1 MTSNFKRDNFK
12 PFKNKIFN
20 NTSFKFDFKSI
31 ITGYDHSGVPIVKY
45 DLPSN
50 TIKSCTAGTPS
61 LQIPCTSK
69 ILPIIPTIY
78 FISEDK
84 QFRDSSGNSS
94 KVLND
99 NIGSTIINNYY
110 TIVRYLKRLEI
121 IKKFIIATL
130 DSSKYYLNKKISRE
144 RYNLFE
150 KKLIFSFKD
159 DVNETFTKQ
168 KEFVDFIDSFIKNN
182 FSILNNNYKDIPNF
196 MTIFQAEFHET
207 SDINNSKTFFI
218 NLFKK
223 YNDIRSKIIKYIVS
237 DYGIL
242 AFHLFFDVS
251 KTKEYEKVKY
261 LESLKK
267 NSKNKDKIP
276 DESKY
281 LLYGNRKIK
290 NSNFNNK
297 DLSIGNV
304 IESTVVPS
312 SLPSKAIITKINF
325 ISSPETPYN
334 IKNLNPP
341 EESFSLTENNFISK
355 NYKRIKDTSGKNLK
369 ITDRS
374 MVNKIHDFD
383 LLYTNVL
390 NQQYYKDEH
399 SKNINHYYKE
409 LKKSIENYIGDNAKS
424 DIFSVISTSLE
435 NDFCLIQFIF
445 NYVNPVIF
453 NNAVDNHYKIK
464 EYISKKINDFE
475 EYYDQYID
483 WYNNFIG
490 ATVFFDNYGVTDESD
505 FKSFFDKI
513 FSKNIENL

>member
-1 MTSNFKRDNFK
+1 MTTNFKHDNFK
-12 PFKNKIFN
+12 PFKNKIFD
-20 NTSFKFDFKSI
+20 NTNFKFDFKSI
-31 ITGYDHSGVPIVKY
+31 ITGYDHSGVPIQKY
-45 DLPSN
+45 STPPN
-50 TIKSCTAGTPS
+50 KESCTAGTPS
-61 LQIPCTSK
+61 LQIPCISK

-159 DVNETFTKQ
+159 NVNETFTKQ

-237 DYGIL
+237 DCGIL
-242 AFHLFFDVS
+242 AFHLFFDLS

-261 LESLKK
+261 LEALKK

-281 LLYGNRKIK
+281 LLYGNRKVK

-297 DLSIGNV
+297 NLSVGNV
-304 IESTVVPS
+304 VESTVVPS
-312 SLPSKAIITKINF
+312 SYPSKAIITKINF

-334 IKNLNPP
+334 IKNFNPP
-341 EESFSLTENNFISK
+341 EKSFSLPESNLN
-355 NYKRIKDTSGKNLK
+355 NYKRIKNVSGKNLK
-369 ITDRS
+369 VTDRS

-399 SKNINHYYKE
+399 SKNINNYYKE
-409 LKKSIENYIGDNAKS
+409 FKKSIENYIGDNAKF
-424 DIFSVISTSLE
+424 DIFSVISSSLE

-445 NYVNPVIF
+445 NYVDPVIF

-490 ATVFFDNYGVTDESD
+490 ATAFFDNYGVTDESD

-513 FSKNIENL
+513 FSKNIEKNI